1 MSKGVSA
8 PWGLFARIVP
18 VLAFVACSGDDPQV
32 PTKLEVPSVQ
42 TLTGIVG
49 QVATPAPS
57 VTLKDQKGRGIP
69 NVWVKWSPSAGKV
82 TNDSSKTDANGLAS
96 AGAWTLGPLAG
107 TQTLTATASGLPPA
121 GFTATAAPG
130 TVAALN
136 VINTV
141 PSGVVGSEVA
151 TPPSVRA
158 VDSFGNAIPNVAITF
173 AVTSGAGSITGAQ
186 QVTNA
191 TGVATVGSWKLG
203 TIAGTQSLRADA
215 AATGTTAIINATA
228 FGGAPVDLVVVD
240 GSSQTGSANKRLCTS
255 PGVIV
260 RDAYG
265 NGVGSVA
272 VTFTPGTGSGSV
284 DVTTVQSTTS
294 GTATVGSWVL
304 GGAATQTLI
313 ATSAALPGKQVS
325 FTATL
330 VPAANFGICA
340 RFIGSGGTPRQR
352 LAVTR
357 AVARWQSV
365 IVGHVQTT
373 RLNTGLQKCFLTQ
386 PVINEDVEDLLLFVE
401 LADIDGPLQIVGR
414 AGPCA
419 VHLPSYLTLM
429 GYLQLDV
436 ADLDLMLNEGTLDN
450 AVLHEIGHILGIGTL
465 WGQITSTFSRNL
477 LTGGGGSDPFFI
489 GAVARD
495 QFALSLSNYTGTPV
509 PVENCI
515 ALNGTPIPGCKDGT
529 RDAHWRKS
537 VFNNELMQ
545 GYVAPTMPMSKITI
559 GSLADLG
566 YTVDLNAAD
575 AFSFQSALRAPG
587 SVETPGIQML
597 NDIADTPIW
606 GVEKNGT
613 KRLLR
618 SPINPLKFY

>member
-8 PWGLFARIVP
+8 PWGFLARIVP

-42 TLTGIVG
+42 TLTGTVG
-49 QVATPAPS
+49 QAVATAPT
-57 VTLKDQKGRGIP
+57 VTLKDQKGRGIA
-69 NVWVKWSPSAGKV
+69 NVWVKWLPSAGKV
-82 TNDSSKTDANGLAS
+82 TNDSSKTDASGLAS
-96 AGAWTLGPLAG
+96 SGSWTLGPLAG
-107 TQTLTATASGLPPA
+107 AQTLTATASGLAPA
-121 GFTATAAPG
+121 SFTATAAPG

-136 VINTV
+136 VISIAPT
-141 PSGVVGSEVA
+141 GVVGSDVA
-151 TPPSVRA
+151 TLPSVRA
-158 VDSFGNAIPNVAITF
+158 IDSFGNAVPNVAITF
-173 AVTSGAGSITGAQ
+173 AVTSGAGTITGAQ

-191 TGVATVGSWKLG
+191 SGVATVGSWKLG

-215 AATGTTAIINATA
+215 AATGTSAFINATA
-228 FGGAPVDLVVVD
+228 IGGAPVDIIVVD
-240 GSSQTGSANKRLCTS
+240 GGSQTGSANKRLCTS

-272 VTFTPGTGSGSV
+272 VTFTPGAGSGSV
-284 DVTTVQSTTS
+284 DVSTVQSSAS
-294 GTATVGSWVL
+294 GTAML
-304 GGAATQTLI
+304 GAWILGNAATQTLV
-313 ATSAALPGKQVS
+313 ATSAAIPGKQVS
-325 FTATL
+325 FSVTL

-340 RFIGSGGTPRQR
+340 RFLGEGGTPRQR
-352 LAVTR
+352 LAITR
-357 AVARWQSV
+357 AVAKWQSV

-373 RLNTGLQKCFLTQ
+373 RLNTGLQKCFAAQ
-386 PVINEDVEDLLLFVE
+386 PPINEDIEDLLLFVQ
-401 LADIDGPLQIVGR
+401 LAPIDGPKNIIGQ

-429 GYLQLDV
+429 GFLQLDV
-436 ADLDLMLNEGTLDN
+436 ADLDLMLTEGTLDN
-450 AVLHEIGHILGIGTL
+450 VVLHEIGHILGIGTL

-477 LTGGGGSDPFFI
+477 LTGSGSSDPFFI

-495 QFALSLSNYTGTPV
+495 QFALALSGYTGTPV

-515 ALNGTPIPGCKDGT
+515 ALSGTPIPGCGTGT
-529 RDAHWRKS
+529 RDSHWRKS

-545 GYVAPTMPMSKITI
+545 GYSAVNMPMSKITV

-566 YTVDLNAAD
+566 YTVNLDAAD
-575 AFSFQSALRAPG
+575 TFSFQSALRASG
-587 SVETPGIQML
+587 SVEQIGTPLL

-613 KRLLR
+613 KRLVR